1 MWKAESLIRVSLVGL
16 WLIFST
22 IDVTSPTLP
31 NRNVV
36 VVAKCYA
43 VFMAV
48 YLIWDVFERFN
59 TDNPAE
65 KQFYNKVIIWEV
77 VALVILS
84 AWLGVE
90 RWIPNESQSAAAL
103 AAVLVFVTIWF
114 AVLAFKKRVFYRP
127 PGQPPSTS
135 PDT

>member
-1 MWKAESLIRVSLVGL
+1 
-16 WLIFST
+16 
-22 IDVTSPTLP
+22 
-31 NRNVV
+31 VV